1 MNLGEGAFGGHDTRS
16 DTNATVSDVAAA
28 EELIYDVEDDPLYVA
43 VRGEP

>member
-1 MNLGEGAFGGHDTRS
+1 MHHPSPRATGVLQVPLRS
-16 DTNATVSDVAAA
+16 GVQLSAA